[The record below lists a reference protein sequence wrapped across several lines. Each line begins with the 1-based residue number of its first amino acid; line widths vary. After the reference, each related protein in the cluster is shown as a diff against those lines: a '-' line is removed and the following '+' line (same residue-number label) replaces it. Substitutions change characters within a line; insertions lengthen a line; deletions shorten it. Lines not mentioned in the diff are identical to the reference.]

1 MQPAMSPWGLINSA
15 LAMVQE
21 AMKRWQQS
29 SMRLDL
35 TIQRPTMKAYELNI
49 RIGSFTVL
57 KLLLQREHGALTIIL
72 KENG

>member
-1 MQPAMSPWGLINSA
+1 
-15 LAMVQE
+15 
-21 AMKRWQQS
+21 
-29 SMRLDL
+29 
-35 TIQRPTMKAYELNI
+35 MKAYELNI